1 MLLNRFLI
9 VFLLIIF
16 ACPICNNVANAVA
29 IIKVEPNENITF
41 MDGGDSESHIDEKE
55 TISFFV
61 KVYDNNIPVSTPVRS
76 DLLPDGSKLENGLF
90 QWQPAKS
97 QSGPYDVKFYAIQN
111 GSKIEK
117 NIHLYIANN
126 ILSIRP
132 AKTINLVFKAVDFD
146 GDNVDITVVNLPTGA
161 SFQGPQFGPK
171 ILTWAPQ
178 EDDVGVHN
186 FIVVATDYPS
196 QKTDTRY
203 MSITVSQCLDNIGI
217 QYDFNNDCHIDMQDL
232 SIFASNWLSC
242 VMDEPINCQPD
253 IRDQIL
259 TTNFDILHM
268 MEFFV
273 TVRVQTGKT
282 VYHTPVCRYLRRKS
296 YYETT
301 LGRSKEQGFTPHSKC
316 KSHTLLSEVNE

>member
-1 MLLNRFLI
+1 MLPNRLLI

-16 ACPICNNVANAVA
+16 ICLTCNNVSNALTVIRA
-29 IIKVEPNENITF
+29 EPNENITF
-41 MDGGDSESHIDEKE
+41 MDGGNSESHIDENE

-61 KVYDNNIPVSTPVRS
+61 KVYDNNVPVSTSVRS

-90 QWQPAKS
+90 QWQPAKA

-111 GSKIEK
+111 GNKIEK

-132 AKTINLVFKAVDFD
+132 TKTINLVFRAVDFD
-146 GDNVDITVVNLPTGA
+146 GDNVDITVVDLPAGA
-161 SFQGPQFGPK
+161 AFQGTQFGPK
-171 ILTWAPQ
+171 ILTWTPQ
-178 EDDVGVHN
+178 DTDAGIHN
-186 FIVVATDYPS
+186 FTIVATDSPS

-217 QYDFNNDCHIDMQDL
+217 QYDFNNDCRIDMQDL
-232 SIFASNWLSC
+232 SIFATNWLSC
-242 VMDEPINCQPD
+242 VMDEPLNCLPD
-253 IRDQIL
+253 IREQIS
-259 TTNFDILHM
+259 TTDFDILHM

-273 TVRVQTGKT
+273 TVHVQTNKT
-282 VYHTPVCRYLRRKS
+282 VYHTPGCRDLRRKP

-301 LGRSKEQGFTPHSKC
+301 LGRAKEQNFTPHTKC
-316 KSHTLLSEVNE
+316 KSHDLLDEVNK